1 MRPNPQFPANLVTF
15 TEETLNWK
23 LHFLRSDTMDLWKTL
38 WKEVL
43 QYRRQ
48 NKFVCLNY
56 RSIIGREF
64 DNVWWTIPFFFSF
77 SILMELQANENE
89 NNEHVAQ
96 NFEALKYD
104 SSESSGDILFDN
116 SCDSDLHFFN
126 TNIQNHHTPCP
137 KNFKIS

>member
-1 MRPNPQFPANLVTF
+1 MMNNSVFF
-15 TEETLNWK
+15 T
-23 LHFLRSDTMDLWKTL
+23 
-38 WKEVL
+38 
-43 QYRRQ
+43 
-48 NKFVCLNY
+48 
-56 RSIIGREF
+56 
-64 DNVWWTIPFFFSF
+64 F

-96 NFEALKYD
+96 NFETLKYD

-126 TNIQNHHTPCP
+126 TNIQNHHTPCQ